1 MIIKSFLFRLYL
13 FILSRF
19 FIMILSPQFTVLLTW
34 IIFMS
39 YKIYFEP
46 AILCDPNW
54 ELFHLKIQLTN
65 DISYL
70 RLAELNLAK
79 YQDLDE
85 QYREVLM
92 ETQPGTRHSSHE
104 LVKQNGADLRRTIE
118 LKNDILAKVTQL
130 ETAIKKLDPQYQSV
144 IVPTKYQYVG
154 RSKWI

>member
-1 MIIKSFLFRLYL
+1 M
-13 FILSRF
+13 
-19 FIMILSPQFTVLLTW
+19 
-34 IIFMS
+34 
-39 YKIYFEP
+39 
-46 AILCDPNW
+46 
-54 ELFHLKIQLTN
+54 
-65 DISYL
+65 
-70 RLAELNLAK
+70 AELNLAK

-154 RSKWI
+154 RSK